1 MHITTGG
8 KNMQRFGLL
17 GRVSPFLIFGVVFF
31 LNLSHVAA
39 QTPKRLTC
47 KAAIEW
53 QITEEAVIRSFDCSR
68 GKFKGRAAMIIKAGL
83 KNASDIPQRFRIRV
97 FLLDKKIGAGHL
109 VPRRGEPPVL
119 APGKSQ
125 TIRIPFLRTKGR
137 TRKMRVVVTTA
148 SW

>member
-1 MHITTGG
+1 MPRCGTLERI
-8 KNMQRFGLL
+8 
-17 GRVSPFLIFGVVFF
+17 SPFLIFSVMFF
-31 LNLSHVAA
+31 FNSSPAAA
-39 QTPKRLTC
+39 QTPKKLTC

-53 QITEEAVIRSFDCSR
+53 QITAEAVIRSFNCSR
-68 GKFKGRAAMIIKAGL
+68 GRHKGRAAMIIKAGI

-125 TIRIPFLRTKGR
+125 TIRIPFIGTKGR
-137 TRKMRVVVTTA
+137 ARKMRVIVTTA

>member
-1 MHITTGG
+1 
-8 KNMQRFGLL
+8 MQRFGLL
-17 GRVSPFLIFGVVFF
+17 GRISPFLIFSVMFF
-31 LNLSHVAA
+31 FNSSHAAA
-39 QTPKRLTC
+39 QTPKKLTC

-68 GKFKGRAAMIIKAGL
+68 GKHKGRSAMIIKAGL

-109 VPRRGEPPVL
+109 VPRKGEPPVL

-137 TRKMRVVVTTA
+137 VRKMRVIVTTA

>member
-1 MHITTGG
+1 
-8 KNMQRFGLL
+8 MQRFGLL
-17 GRVSPFLIFGVVFF
+17 GRISPFLIFSVVVFF
-31 LNLSHVAA
+31 NSSHADA
-39 QTPKRLTC
+39 QAPKRLTC

-53 QITEEAVIRSFDCSR
+53 QITDEAVIRSFDCSL

-119 APGKSQ
+119 APGESQ
-125 TIRIPFLRTKGR
+125 TIKIPFLGTQG
-137 TRKMRVVVTTA
+137 TVRKMRVIVTTA

>member
-1 MHITTGG
+1 
-8 KNMQRFGLL
+8 MQRFGIL
-17 GRVSPFLIFGVVFF
+17 GRISPFLIFSVIFF
-31 LNLSHVAA
+31 FNSSHADA
-39 QTPKRLTC
+39 QAPKKLTC

-68 GKFKGRAAMIIKAGL
+68 GKHKGRAAMIIKAGL

-97 FLLDKKIGAGHL
+97 FLLDKKTGAGHL

-119 APGKSQ
+119 APGESLK
-125 TIRIPFLRTKGR
+125 IRIPFLGIKGNA
-137 TRKMRVVVTTA
+137 RKMQVIVTTA